1 MVADNQV
8 AVSIEGPGR
17 LLGLCSGDPASHENP
32 KAGRMKVFNGLLL
45 AIVQSDGRPGDIAVR
60 ASSPGLTSQ
69 PVYIQ
74 SLALEGLDLGERSGL
89 GAMRSTLQ
97 QPTR

>member
-1 MVADNQV
+1 MADNQV
-8 AVSIEGPGR
+8 AVSVEGPGR

-32 KAGRMKVFNGLLL
+32 KVGRMKVFNGSLL

-69 PVYIQ
+69 PIRIK
-74 SLALEGLDLGERSGL
+74 ALPKPR
-89 GAMRSTLQ
+89 AR
-97 QPTR
+97 